1 MRTAHLKGMV
11 LPVEAKCTL
20 PEPLSFN
27 SIWQERNTTLEF
39 TVSIQDGYIDVECTV
54 PFDYRDVDAA
64 ELQRRAFDLCRAVVN
79 LQACREGVGLTVILD
94 KFINPH
100 GIARMLLRRDGA
112 LSHLCTAIHN
122 DDEFHQVFEIVVA
135 DEVLIRHLSDLIVA
149 VTLPQEAVVNCAR
162 VVEGIKALIT
172 PTADGRT
179 GWEGMHDALNVE
191 KDYLTLIT
199 ETSRKPRHGR
209 HERIGGVLV
218 TEVVRRSWSIMNRFL
233 EYQKRGNVNLPLSEF
248 PTLKA

>member
-20 PEPLSFN
+20 PEPLTFN
-27 SIWQERNTTLEF
+27 SIWEERNTTLEF
-39 TVSIQDGYIDVECTV
+39 TISIQDGYIDVECTV
-54 PFDYRDVDAA
+54 PFDYRDRDAA
-64 ELQRRAFDLCRAVVN
+64 ELRRRAFDLCRAVVN
-79 LQACREGVGLTVILD
+79 LQAFREGVELTVILD

-112 LSHLCTAIHN
+112 LSHLCTAIHT

-135 DEVLIRHLSDLIVA
+135 DEVLIRHLSDLIEA

-162 VVEGIKALIT
+162 VVEGIKVLIAPAET
-172 PTADGRT
+172 DGRIA
-179 GWEGMHDALNVE
+179 WQEMRDALNIE

-199 ETSRKPRHGR
+199 ETSQKPRHGR
-209 HERIGGVLV
+209 HERIGGLLV
-218 TEVVRRSWSIMNRFL
+218 AEVVRRSWSVMN
-233 EYQKRGNVNLPLSEF
+233 
-248 PTLKA
+248 